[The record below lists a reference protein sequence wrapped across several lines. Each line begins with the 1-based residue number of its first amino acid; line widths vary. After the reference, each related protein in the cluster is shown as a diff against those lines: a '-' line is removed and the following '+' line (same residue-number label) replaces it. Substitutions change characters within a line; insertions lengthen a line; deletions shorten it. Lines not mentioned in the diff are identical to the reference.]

1 MYTVIIF
8 FTTALFIIPSVRAK
22 RTIFSQPTF
31 ALLTVLFL
39 STTSAEAAASKTAK
53 HAEINHQTF
62 DKIIKKLIKVEST
75 TGDYHIRNK
84 KSGAYG
90 RYQIMPKTARA
101 YAKRLGIPY
110 REWKQ
115 PRNQDR
121 IFQAILK
128 DNVKALKRNGI
139 KISAF
144 TIYGAHQQGAGGF
157 NAIMKNKKLTKQ
169 LERNLRYNLPKK
181 LRKTHRSRLVMVWKE
196 YWQEKLA

>member
-1 MYTVIIF
+1 M
-8 FTTALFIIPSVRAK
+8 
-22 RTIFSQPTF
+22 
-31 ALLTVLFL
+31 
-39 STTSAEAAASKTAK
+39 
-53 HAEINHQTF
+53 NHQTF
-62 DKIIKKLIKVEST
+62 DNIIKKLIKVEST

-101 YAKRLGIPY
+101 YAKKLSIPY
-110 REWKQ
+110 RKWKQ

-128 DNVKALKRNGI
+128 DNIQALKRNGI

-181 LRKTHRSRLVMVWKE
+181 LRKTHRSRLVMVWKD